1 MTQDQRPDQGPI
13 PEHPTPENMVS
24 YSEQLLNHSI
34 ARLTRILETY
44 EDLPATA
51 SKDLVEEFRSLRKAV
66 EIAYYE
72 RAHLQKLKATEGGGG
87 GAAVLDLGAARTEI
101 ARRLAVLRAA
111 GPDHGVSGQSE

>member
-1 MTQDQRPDQGPI
+1 MTNDERPILGPF
-13 PEHPTPENMVS
+13 PDNPTPEHMVS

-44 EDLPATA
+44 DDLPASA

-66 EIAYYE
+66 EIAYNE
-72 RAHLQKLKATEGGGG
+72 RAHLQKLKTAEGAGG

-111 GPDHGVSGQSE
+111 GPDTGVSGQPE

>member
-1 MTQDQRPDQGPI
+1 MTNDQRPTFGPM
-13 PEHPTPENMVS
+13 PDNPTPDHMVS

-44 EDLPATA
+44 DDLPASA

-66 EIAYYE
+66 EIAYHE
-72 RAHLQKLKATEGGGG
+72 RAQLQKLKAAE
-87 GAAVLDLGAARTEI
+87 GAACGSAALDLGAARTEI

-111 GPDHGVSGQSE
+111 GPDTGVSGRSE